1 MKKLI
6 PQLLGG
12 TPPKPTKTEYTVLR
26 QLVQWIPSG
35 MIQRLAD
42 EHRLDIRKWSA
53 VSHVVALM
61 YGQLAGC
68 DSLNGIVDA
77 ARVHEGEWRNIRGAE
92 PPKRNTFSNANRHR
106 DADMAERLYW
116 EVFDHLAAVCPGFGE
131 YRKHKGFLARLK
143 RGIFAIDSS
152 TIRLS
157 LNCIDWARHRRKKA
171 AAKLHL
177 RLDVGS
183 RLPAFAVVEDAA
195 HHDSVRAD
203 ALCAGLK
210 AGDVCVADR
219 AYTDFGFLEG
229 LRARGVFFV
238 VRQKKNMRFKSV
250 KTLPK
255 GGDAGVVSDGL
266 VEPALARSK
275 GLYPFPLRRVTA
287 RVEVDGKLREM
298 VFLTDNFDWSARTV
312 AELYK
317 ARWSIEL
324 FFKELKQTCLIH
336 DFVGY
341 NENAVRW
348 QVWTGLLV
356 HLLLRFMRHVTGWE
370 LSFSRL
376 AGVVRAAV
384 WVKRDLAAILKTY
397 GTAPRPKRGEP
408 AAKPPPLQAFFDFW
422 QFDYGTA
429 SP

>member
-1 MKKLI
+1 MKNLI

-12 TPPKPTKTEYTVLR
+12 SPPKPTKTEYTVLR
-26 QLVQWIPSG
+26 QLVQWIPPG

-42 EHRLDIRKWSA
+42 EHKLDIRKWSA

-77 ARVHEGEWRNIRGAE
+77 ARVHEGEWRNIRGAQ
-92 PPKRNTFSNANRHR
+92 PPKRNTFSNANRRR
-106 DADMAERLYW
+106 DAGMAERLYW
-116 EVFDHLAAVCPGFGE
+116 EVFDHLTDVCPGFGQ
-131 YRKHKGFLARLK
+131 YRRHKGFLARLK

-157 LNCIDWARHRRKKA
+157 LNCIDWARHRRRKA

-195 HHDSVRAD
+195 HHDSVRAET
-203 ALCAGLK
+203 LCAGLE

-219 AYTDFGFLEG
+219 AYTDFSFLDG

-238 VRQKKNMRFKSV
+238 VRQKKNMRLTRVKRLGKSS
-250 KTLPK
+250 
-255 GGDAGVVSDGL
+255 DAGIISDEL
-266 VEPALARSK
+266 VEPVLARTK
-275 GLYPFPLRRVTA
+275 KLYPVPLRRVTA
-287 RVEVDGKLREM
+287 RVEVEGKLREM
-298 VFLTDNFDWSARTV
+298 IFLTDNLDWSARTV
-312 AELYK
+312 AELYR

-356 HLLLRFMRHVTGWE
+356 HLLLRFMRHVAGWG

-384 WVKRDLAAILKTY
+384 WVKRDLAAILRAY
-397 GTAPRPKRGEP
+397 GTAPRPKSGESP
-408 AAKPPPLQAFFDFW
+408 VKPPLLQAFFDFW
-422 QFDYGTA
+422 RFDYGTA
-429 SP
+429 GP